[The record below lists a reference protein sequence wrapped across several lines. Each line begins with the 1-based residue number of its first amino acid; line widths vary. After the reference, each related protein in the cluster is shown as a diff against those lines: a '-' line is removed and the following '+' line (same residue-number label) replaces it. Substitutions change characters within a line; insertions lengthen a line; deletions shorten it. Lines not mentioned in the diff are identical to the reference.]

1 MSSGRASKRLE
12 LILTLTG
19 AIAFAMGASQLIR
32 YQRFQAKAAVLSPIH
47 SSMNRSP
54 VLGRLDIPK
63 LNLSIPILDNDDA
76 VSLSFSAGH
85 IPGTSAIG
93 SLGNAGIA
101 GHRDTSFRALPNIGV
116 GDVIETHT
124 GQDVA
129 YVVKTIRIVKPTDTS
144 LLRESSSP
152 LLTLVT
158 CYPFDYIGSAPFRYV
173 IQAEMTDY
181 QAATVARRNPSK

>member
-1 MSSGRASKRLE
+1 
-12 LILTLTG
+12 
-19 AIAFAMGASQLIR
+19 
-32 YQRFQAKAAVLSPIH
+32 
-47 SSMNRSP
+47 
-54 VLGRLDIPK
+54 LDIPK
-63 LNLSIPILDNDDA
+63 VSLSLPILDNDDA
-76 VSLSFSAGH
+76 ASLSLSAGH

-101 GHRDTSFRALPNIGV
+101 GHRDTSFRALRNIGV

-158 CYPFDYIGSAPFRYV
+158 CYPFDYIGSAPYRYV
-173 IQAEMTDY
+173 IQAEMTSS
-181 QAATVARRNPSK
+181 QSATLAERNPSR